1 MEETNADMFSSN
13 NEQFTDNSALNIR
26 LNSSKEILYELERN
40 LRGAEIVISYD
51 EDGKPIQTINKFGDP
66 IANKEGIQ
74 KIMSILRAIIN
85 PGTVQGNFKEDY
97 FHDHIAFLERD
108 LCDTLLMNQYKW
120 EMNIKDIISFHLTV
134 INLTIPFF
142 SRLINNEE
150 RKSMSIT
157 THTQESNTVQNGS
170 QGFSLFSKGK

>member
-1 MEETNADMFSSN
+1 MEETNGDMFSSN
-13 NEQFTDNSALNIR
+13 NEQFTNNSALDIR

-40 LRGAEIVISYD
+40 LRGAEVVITYD
-51 EDGKPIQTINKFGDP
+51 EDGKPTQTVNQFGSP

-97 FHDHIAFLERD
+97 FHDHIAYLERD
-108 LCDTLLMNQYKW
+108 LCDTLLINQYSW
-120 EMNIKDIISFHLTV
+120 EMKIKDIHSFHFTV
-134 INLTIPFF
+134 VNLIIPFF

-170 QGFSLFSKGK
+170 QGFSLFGKGK